1 MTTHAHYSIH
11 HQLLELA
18 HLTIGKRQRH
28 IKGVLLIIHH
38 GCGLVQL
45 GRHLYPLAA
54 NQALFLP
61 ADTLFAWH
69 HFAGARVSW
78 VEFSLRLAQGS
89 QVGLVPDGEL
99 LTAAARRL
107 AEHPEENDWQGPQG
121 RLCRV
126 LYDELQ
132 RQSLTPL
139 RHLYPTAQQL
149 LSTPNASQLSAAQA
163 KTFAAQFGI
172 SARDFCAQYQLLR
185 ARQDLARGQLS
196 EQQLA
201 QHGFSS
207 FAEFEYACGYWQRT

>member
-1 MTTHAHYSIH
+1 MTTHAHYSIY

-28 IKGVLLIIHH
+28 IKGVLLVIHH

-78 VEFSLRLAQGS
+78 IEFSLRLTQGS
-89 QVGLVPDGEL
+89 QVGLVPDSEL

-107 AEHPEENDWQGPQG
+107 AEHPEENDWHGPQG
-121 RLCRV
+121 RLCRI

-139 RHLYPTAQQL
+139 RHLYPTAQHL
-149 LSTPNASQLSAAQA
+149 LSTPDPTQLSAAQA

-172 SARDFCAQYQLLR
+172 SASDFCAQYQLLR

-207 FAEFEYACGYWQRT
+207 FAQFEHACDYWQRT

>member
-1 MTTHAHYSIH
+1 MTIHAHYSIH

-28 IKGVLLIIHH
+28 IKGILLIIHQ

-45 GRHLYPLAA
+45 GRHFYPLGAK
-54 NQALFLP
+54 QALFLP

-78 VEFSLRLAQGS
+78 VEFSLRLTQGA

-99 LTAAARRL
+99 LTAAAQRL
-107 AEHPEENDWQGPQG
+107 ADSDKISDWHGPEG

-132 RQSLTPL
+132 RQSLIPL
-139 RHLYPTAQQL
+139 RHFCATAQQL
-149 LSTPNASQLSAAQA
+149 LSTPDPTQLDAAQA
-163 KTFAAQFGI
+163 KAFAAQFGI
-172 SARDFCAQYQLLR
+172 SASDFCSQYQVLR
-185 ARQDLARGQLS
+185 ARQDLARSQLNA
-196 EQQLA
+196 QQLA

-207 FAEFEYACGYWQRT
+207 FAQFEQACGYWQST